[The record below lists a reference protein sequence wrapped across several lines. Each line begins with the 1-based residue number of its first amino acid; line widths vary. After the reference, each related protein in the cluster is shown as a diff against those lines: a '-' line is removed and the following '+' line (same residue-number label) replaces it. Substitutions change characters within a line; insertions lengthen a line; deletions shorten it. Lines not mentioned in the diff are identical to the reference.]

1 MLEVRDLDVY
11 YGNIRAVAGVSLTVG
26 DGETVCLIGSNG
38 AGKSTILRTI
48 SGLLRPRRG
57 EILYNGHALTTLS
70 PFQIVGLGV
79 AHCPEGRHIFGSLT
93 VHENLVMGAVQ
104 RKAGPEVTA
113 DLDKVYGLFPRLAER
128 RSQTAATL
136 SGGEQQMLA
145 IGRALMRRPSLL
157 LLDEPSLG
165 LAPIIVDTIFQ
176 VIAEMK
182 KSGLTILLVEQNA
195 HRALEVADRG
205 YVLETGR
212 IVAQGTAAE
221 FLADADLAR
230 AYLGEVSHAL
240 DR

>member
-1 MLEVRDLDVY
+1 VLEVRDLDVY